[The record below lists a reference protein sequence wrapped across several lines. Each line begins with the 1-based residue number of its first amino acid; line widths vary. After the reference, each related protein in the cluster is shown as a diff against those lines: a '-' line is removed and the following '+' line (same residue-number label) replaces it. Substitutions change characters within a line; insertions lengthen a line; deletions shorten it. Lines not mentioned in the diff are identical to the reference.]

1 MQVLTEWREGLPPCL
16 RDDMKIELAETDRIY
31 VRLFDLEQEKDIVL
45 PSYFK
50 EYRTV
55 AKHLQTKVKTQVE
68 TD

>member
-1 MQVLTEWREGLPPCL
+1 M
-16 RDDMKIELAETDRIY
+16 RDSMKVELAETDRIY
-31 VRLFDLEQEKDIVL
+31 IRLFDLEQEKDIVL

-55 AKHLQTKVKTQVE
+55 ARNLQGKVQTQVE